1 MYAKLRLFR
10 SYPREAEAHS
20 FFEGQDG
27 SGPCPEK
34 QQGAAYIGTLTY
46 PPVPARCDGVFRL

>member
-1 MYAKLRLFR
+1 MYAKLRLLGHIQ
-10 SYPREAEAHS
+10 EKQMHIL

-34 QQGAAYIGTLTY
+34 QQGAVYISGH
-46 PPVPARCDGVFRL
+46 